1 MNALFA
7 EGCSSVKATLC
18 KFGAKNSEKHKLF
31 RSDSRRTS
39 SLSPA
44 ARDSRLSS
52 LSRAPPVRWSPSGLG
67 FKKPRKLLFWRG
79 IDSEQDLLGH
89 LVPLPCYRE
98 NIIIDWSDEMEFA
111 FINIMLEKLR
121 RAHSTTWKKTTWKE
135 ITAEMVNLFPEQQ
148 LCLQKVK
155 DKHQRMKTNFTRFS
169 EIVRHTGVGWDADTN
184 TITVDQDVWD
194 MFAKKNRAYKAFR
207 SKGCNHYDLQ
217 KQLFSSSMATGALRI
232 SSTDPPPTE
241 SYTKPQ
247 PQNTP
252 PSAKRSKSV
261 TSPKKPEKNSIEEA
275 LEELAKLKSTI
286 PHSLYVKAANALLDP
301 GARRLF
307 MWFKE
312 DDRHEWIN
320 RQEWIMQLPHT

>member
-1 MNALFA
+1 M
-7 EGCSSVKATLC
+7 
-18 KFGAKNSEKHKLF
+18 
-31 RSDSRRTS
+31 
-39 SLSPA
+39 
-44 ARDSRLSS
+44 
-52 LSRAPPVRWSPSGLG
+52 APKG
-67 FKKPRKLLFWRG
+67 
-79 IDSEQDLLGH
+79 
-89 LVPLPCYRE
+89 E

-121 RAHSTTWKKTTWKE
+121 RSHSTTWKKTTWKE

-169 EIVRHTGVGWDADTN
+169 EIVRHTGVGWDAETN
-184 TITVDQDVWD
+184 TITADQDVWD

-217 KQLFSSSMATGALRI
+217 KQLFSSSVATGALRI
-232 SSTDPPPTE
+232 SSTDPPPTLEEERRLNEDFLSRGKGKGKQQVDLEEGSDDSDDLVQIQAEPMITESRRRAPKKRLSKSSQMQECMDLFRE

-261 TSPKKPEKNSIEEA
+261 TSPEKPEKNSIEEA
-275 LEELAKLKSTI
+275 LEELAKLKSRI

-312 DDRHEWIN
+312 DDR
-320 RQEWIMQLPHT
+320 QEWIMQLPHS